1 MRGPGAGFDPAEA
14 LRTWGIVG
22 ASISPSSSGL
32 NNESWFVDAA
42 SGEYVLRLYA
52 VGPSAAVEAEHA
64 LLARLRSAG
73 LPFATP
79 RPVGPVGSPATWAW
93 IATLG
98 EPRAA
103 ALFERIRGAHPDD
116 ADVAAV
122 ETAAEAFAQLD
133 VALAVMSTDRPAF
146 TGRIETVHPLVPDL
160 EHLGELGPDGAAFVR
175 RMRGASEL
183 RGSLQPRQIIHGD
196 FAFGNILLG
205 GGRVTGILDFEVAT
219 EDARAAELGVALRLV
234 LSKSTRERLWQPLLR
249 GYLRA
254 APLSA
259 TEIDAIPTIAMQHDA
274 VVLAWWL
281 GRFRS
286 GLRDIRPL
294 TQRVAEALDRERWLA
309 DQGPA
314 IVAEARR
321 LSSSATADR
330 RPYGPMAS
338 DG

>member
-22 ASISPSSSGL
+22 AAISPSSSGL
-32 NNESWFVDAA
+32 NNESWFVDAP
-42 SGEYVLRLYA
+42 SGQYVLRLYA
-52 VGPSAAVEAEHA
+52 VVPAAAVEVEHA
-64 LLARLRSAG
+64 LLAQLRSAG

-79 RPVGPVGSPATWAW
+79 RPVAPAGSPTTWAW
-93 IATLG
+93 VATLG

-103 ALFERIRGAHPDD
+103 ALFERIAGEHPDD
-116 ADVAAV
+116 ADESAV
-122 ETAAEAFAQLD
+122 EAAAEAFARLD
-133 VALAVMSTDRPAF
+133 LALAPMRTDRSAF

-160 EHLGELGPDGAAFVR
+160 DHLDELGPEGAAFVR
-175 RMRGASEL
+175 RMREASKL
-183 RGSLQPRQIIHGD
+183 RGALEPRQIVHGD
-196 FAFGNILLG
+196 FAFGNVLLRD
-205 GGRVTGILDFEVAT
+205 GRVTGILDLEVAT

-234 LSKSTRERLWQPLLR
+234 LSKSTRERLWLPLLR

-259 TEIDAIPTIAMQHDA
+259 TEIDALPTLASQHDA

-281 GRFRS
+281 GRLRS
-286 GLRDIRPL
+286 GVRDIRPL

-309 DQGPA
+309 DHGRA

-321 LSSSATADR
+321 LAA
-330 RPYGPMAS
+330 A
-338 DG
+338 

>member
-22 ASISPSSSGL
+22 AAISPSSSGL
-32 NNESWFVDAA
+32 NNESWFVDAP
-42 SGEYVLRLYA
+42 SGQYVLRLYA
-52 VGPSAAVEAEHA
+52 VVPAAAVEVEHA
-64 LLARLRSAG
+64 LLAQLRSAG

-79 RPVGPVGSPATWAW
+79 RPVAPAGSPTTWAW
-93 IATLG
+93 VATLG

-103 ALFERIRGAHPDD
+103 ALFERIAGEHPDD
-116 ADVAAV
+116 ADESAV
-122 ETAAEAFAQLD
+122 EAAAEAFARLD
-133 VALAVMSTDRPAF
+133 LALAPMRTDRSAF

-160 EHLGELGPDGAAFVR
+160 DHLDELGPEGAAFVR
-175 RMRGASEL
+175 RMREASKL
-183 RGSLQPRQIIHGD
+183 RGALEPRQIVHGD
-196 FAFGNILLG
+196 FAFGNVLLRD
-205 GGRVTGILDFEVAT
+205 GRVTGILDLEVAT

-234 LSKSTRERLWQPLLR
+234 LSKSTRERLWLPLLR

-259 TEIDAIPTIAMQHDA
+259 TEIDALPTLASQHDA

-281 GRFRS
+281 GRLRS
-286 GLRDIRPL
+286 GARDIRPL

-309 DQGPA
+309 DHARA

-321 LSSSATADR
+321 LAA
-330 RPYGPMAS
+330 A
-338 DG
+338 